1 MQLGIYIAIAV
12 ILDFVLGDPYG
23 FPHPVIYIGKCISF
37 LDKKG
42 RKYCR
47 TPRRLRLWGLL
58 IVVLISSISY
68 GIPYV
73 LLYFIRPFSYLY
85 HIVYIL
91 ILWTTIAATS
101 LRKEGMKV
109 YDALIKGDIETA
121 RIKLSYIVGRDTQN
135 LTREE
140 IIRADIE
147 TIAENTSD
155 GIIAPLFFA
164 MIGGA
169 PLAMLYKGI
178 NTMDSMLGYTNKK
191 YKDIGYFPAKVD
203 DIANLIPARLT
214 GILFCL
220 ISPIW
225 TQKVYRA
232 FRIMMRDRKNHKSP
246 NSAYPEGA
254 VAGVLGIQ
262 LGGNSNYFGE
272 TIIKPT
278 IGDEFNKLDVIHI
291 KQTVQM
297 MYTVEVLLVCLYFII

>member
-91 ILWTTIAATS
+91 ILWTTIAATN

>member
-262 LGGNSNYFGE
+262 LGGSSNYFGE